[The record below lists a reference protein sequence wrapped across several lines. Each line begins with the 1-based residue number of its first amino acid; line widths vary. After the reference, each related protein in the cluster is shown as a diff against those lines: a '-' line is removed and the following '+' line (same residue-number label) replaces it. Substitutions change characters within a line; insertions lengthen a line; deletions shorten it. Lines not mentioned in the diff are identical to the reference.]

1 VQAGSHRLDEGRGAL
16 MQSPLDKNEGRR
28 RGEQRR
34 DKGIVFASVRKHRNR
49 WRDTVAIIDAML
61 RNPTGEA
68 TTDDTVTNFGAVYK
82 DRGAWRG
89 AVVRDL
95 AQMRLIA
102 DTGRSILSCRESR
115 HRARIVVW
123 RAVDPKALA
132 EYRLELLALLDT
144 YPEPP
149 DDPPPAG
156 ASTDP
161 HDRGPA
167 PNEKGDA
174 VAAASPE
181 NQTAAV
187 NGGSTYEPA

>member
-1 VQAGSHRLDEGRGAL
+1 MRN
-16 MQSPLDKNEGRR
+16 PLDKNEGRC

-34 DKGIVFASVRKHRNR
+34 DKGIVFASVRKHRKR

-68 TTDDTVTNFGAVYK
+68 TTDDTVTNFGAVYE

-89 AVVRDL
+89 AVVRDM
-95 AQMRLIA
+95 ARMGLIA
-102 DTGRSILSCRESR
+102 DTGRSIHSCRESR

-123 RAVDPKALA
+123 RAVDRKILA

-149 DDPPPAG
+149 DDPPGAG
-156 ASTDP
+156 VVVSP
-161 HDRGPA
+161 HDHGPA

-181 NQTAAV
+181 NRSTGK
-187 NGGSTYEPA
+187 GGSTYAPA